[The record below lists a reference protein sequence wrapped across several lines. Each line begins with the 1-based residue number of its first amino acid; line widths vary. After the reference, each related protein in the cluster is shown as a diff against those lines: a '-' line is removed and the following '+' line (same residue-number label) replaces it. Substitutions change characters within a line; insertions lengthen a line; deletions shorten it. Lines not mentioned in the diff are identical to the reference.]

1 MIEVYGKRKGQK
13 ECSHHARWYGK
24 LAGTM
29 EAIVQRTNDQIRS
42 VLESWST
49 VDTVTVL
56 RFGTDRFDPSFFL
69 SYDVY
74 FHTSLPESD
83 QREAAFTGGRA
94 FEASLD
100 GGKDRLLLEDV
111 PVRLE
116 YKSIGIIDELV
127 GLVLDPE
134 ADGYARS
141 TYGLY
146 RIVHS
151 DVIFARS
158 TWLETTR
165 GELADP
171 PEEFWTRR
179 RRVLEARMEHALSD
193 LATAAVAQE
202 ELFFQLSLADF
213 LENMLRALFTIN
225 RRFEPSGRT
234 MAAEADTLPKRP
246 EEFASRL
253 EHLLRTDSAVK
264 KSRKREIAQL
274 IARSLL
280 RLDQ

>member
-1 MIEVYGKRKGQK
+1 
-13 ECSHHARWYGK
+13 
-24 LAGTM
+24 M
-29 EAIVQRTNDQIRS
+29 EAIVQRTNEHIRS
-42 VLESWST
+42 VLESWPT

-56 RFGTDRFDPSFFL
+56 RFGADRYDPSFFL

-74 FHTSLPESD
+74 FHTSLPEAA
-83 QREAAFTGGRA
+83 QREAAFETGRA

-151 DVIFARS
+151 DPVFSRS

-165 GELADP
+165 TELANP
-171 PEEFWTRR
+171 PEEFWRR
-179 RRVLEARMEHALSD
+179 RRTVLEARMEHALSD
-193 LATAAVAQE
+193 LATAAVAEE
-202 ELFFQLSLADF
+202 ELFFQLSLAGF

-234 MAAEADTLPKRP
+234 MATEAAALPKLP
-246 EEFASRL
+246 EEFAGRL
-253 EHLLRTDSAVK
+253 EHLLRTDAAVK
-264 KSRKREIAQL
+264 KNRKREIAQL

-280 RLDQ
+280 HLDA

>member
-1 MIEVYGKRKGQK
+1 
-13 ECSHHARWYGK
+13 
-24 LAGTM
+24 M
-29 EAIVQRTNDQIRS
+29 EAIVRRTNERIRS
-42 VLESWST
+42 VLESWPT

-56 RFGTDRFDPSFFL
+56 CFGTDRYDPSFFL

-74 FHTSLPESD
+74 FHTTLPESEE
-83 QREAAFTGGRA
+83 RETAFEGGRA

-100 GGKDRLLLEDV
+100 GGKDRLLLDDI

-151 DVIFARS
+151 DVVFSRS

-165 GELADP
+165 NELANP
-171 PEEFWTRR
+171 PEQFWKRR
-179 RRVLEARMEHALSD
+179 RHVLEARMEHALSD
-193 LATAAVAQE
+193 LASAAVAEE

-225 RRFEPSGRT
+225 RRFEPSGRM
-234 MAAEADTLPKRP
+234 MAAEAETLPKLP

-253 EHLLRTDSAVK
+253 ENLLRTDAAVK
-264 KSRKREIAQL
+264 KNRKREIAQL

-280 RLDQ
+280 HLEQ